1 MEDKKENKSF
11 KSSYTKGQRVV
22 AGIGVGFL
30 VLLYLVT
37 LVAALTTSE
46 TAPELFRNVNDFP
59 ADRVLALYSD
69 FLLLH

>member
-11 KSSYTKGQRVV
+11 KSSRSEEH
-22 AGIGVGFL
+22 
-30 VLLYLVT
+30 
-37 LVAALTTSE
+37 TSE
-46 TAPELFRNVNDFP
+46 LQSRCTISYANDFP